1 MRGAFLLP
9 ASGAIKP
16 EMPYEACGW
25 VTTSGTRNPLVTGA
39 GIAYNSA
46 EENTKRVSAR

>member
-1 MRGAFLLP
+1 MRGSFAP
-9 ASGAIKP
+9 ASEAIKRT
-16 EMPYEACGW
+16 PYEACGW
-25 VTTSGTRNPLVTGA
+25 VTTSGIRNALVTGA